1 MKLERIFDK
10 HEAIVVGNAEIVLMR
25 IQAGR
30 TPDIKVASEML
41 GIPLELLER
50 EQERQTLTEFVWSL
64 AMRRRKKR
72 RR

>member
-1 MKLERIFDK
+1 MKLERFDK
-10 HEAIVVGNAEIVLMR
+10 HSELVAGNAEAVLLR

-30 TPDIKVASEML
+30 LPSTSAAAEML

-50 EQERQTLTEFVWSL
+50 ELERQTLTEFVWSL

-72 RR
+72 RL